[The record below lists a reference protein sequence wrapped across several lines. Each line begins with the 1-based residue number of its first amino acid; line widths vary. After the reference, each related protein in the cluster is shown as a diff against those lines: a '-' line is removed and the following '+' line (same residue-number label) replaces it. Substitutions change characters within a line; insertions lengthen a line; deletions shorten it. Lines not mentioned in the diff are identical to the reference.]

1 MSVSAVKPLV
11 LMPDQQAILDQY
23 QGGRAAVLAAPGSGK
38 TTLISHLIAEWV
50 RSGKVSPRRILVLTF
65 TESAAQEFETRT
77 LALLPY
83 SRRPPTFATIHGFC
97 NRILRQLRSEYS
109 DREVISDER
118 KYAFLDRIVEQV
130 GLPVSKLDY
139 PKVLADTLIPRLRQR
154 PYAQTFTDLEH
165 LQAALGEAD
174 EHAEVLWHLPEILVR
189 YDRLLARHGFIDYD
203 QMISETHRLLQANSA
218 LVEQLRER
226 YRWVLEDEAQ
236 DSNPLQSAIL
246 DLISGPA
253 GNLLRVGDPNQSI
266 FAFNGADHRSLS
278 AFAAQY
284 TAFPMG
290 QSNRA
295 AEPLMDF
302 ANRFRAQYAA
312 AFPSA
317 VDLRPGV
324 ANPPPGW
331 LWVKEYADLDAEF
344 MGIRDAVKAVM
355 AQQQSIAILCRTNL
369 SCQWLFEKF
378 RALGIPARLHQE
390 RQDHF
395 FKSDAIY
402 RLQHVLAYLQ
412 QPNDFHRLQQLLL
425 TLGLSRDTI
434 RAFFNLDTVIA
445 ETLPAL
451 AQAQIYHPGVP
462 RYEYERLCYLA
473 RELLFLVERLF
484 YPVSHLLEWIAA
496 RLLDDAQER
505 SQVRLLH
512 HLWLKAQSAQAGATL
527 DAFCAWMEKAGG
539 RRIRQALIPA
549 EDEDNLTAPGTVH
562 LLTTHK
568 AKGLEWDAVMMP
580 FFHYDRPFSG
590 GDQRVRAGVT
600 ALQMDVSLAA
610 AQAQSL
616 QEEQDEALRLV
627 FVGITRA
634 RRFLALTRSRE
645 RAKDAGVYSDG
656 PSPLFQA
663 LREIYRAQRVP

>member
-266 FAFNGADHRSLS
+266 FAF
-278 AFAAQY
+278 
-284 TAFPMG
+284 TA
-290 QSNRA
+290 
-295 AEPLMDF
+295 
-302 ANRFRAQYAA
+302 
-312 AFPSA
+312 
-317 VDLRPGV
+317 V
-324 ANPPPGW
+324 
-331 LWVKEYADLDAEF
+331 
-344 MGIRDAVKAVM
+344 
-355 AQQQSIAILCRTNL
+355 
-369 SCQWLFEKF
+369 
-378 RALGIPARLHQE
+378 
-390 RQDHF
+390 
-395 FKSDAIY
+395 
-402 RLQHVLAYLQ
+402 
-412 QPNDFHRLQQLLL
+412 
-425 TLGLSRDTI
+425 
-434 RAFFNLDTVIA
+434 
-445 ETLPAL
+445 
-451 AQAQIYHPGVP
+451 
-462 RYEYERLCYLA
+462 
-473 RELLFLVERLF
+473 
-484 YPVSHLLEWIAA
+484 
-496 RLLDDAQER
+496 
-505 SQVRLLH
+505 
-512 HLWLKAQSAQAGATL
+512 
-527 DAFCAWMEKAGG
+527 
-539 RRIRQALIPA
+539 
-549 EDEDNLTAPGTVH
+549 
-562 LLTTHK
+562 
-568 AKGLEWDAVMMP
+568 
-580 FFHYDRPFSG
+580 
-590 GDQRVRAGVT
+590 
-600 ALQMDVSLAA
+600 
-610 AQAQSL
+610 
-616 QEEQDEALRLV
+616 
-627 FVGITRA
+627 
-634 RRFLALTRSRE
+634 
-645 RAKDAGVYSDG
+645 
-656 PSPLFQA
+656 
-663 LREIYRAQRVP
+663 